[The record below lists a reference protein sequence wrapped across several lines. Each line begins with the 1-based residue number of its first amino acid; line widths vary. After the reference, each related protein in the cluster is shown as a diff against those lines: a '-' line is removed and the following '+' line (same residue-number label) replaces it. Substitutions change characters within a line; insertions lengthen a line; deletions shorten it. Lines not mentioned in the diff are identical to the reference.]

1 LTASHVT
8 TEQQNTS
15 DQVQFSAAELG
26 ALAHLYRGELYRS
39 KIWRQRLDTTTNWAV
54 ALTGISLSITFSA
67 AGNTPAPLILAGLVI
82 FVFLFIEARRYRY
95 FDIWRTRT
103 RLMEVYLFG
112 PILTRQPI
120 LGSTNWNRTLAHDMS
135 YIHFHISTWEALGRR
150 LRRNYVWL
158 YAILGVSYIGKLLV
172 HPTALQTLD
181 QFWARAA
188 LGPVPGQVIIALG
201 LLLYGGLAILALTTL
216 RQTKATGRAHTDT
229 GLPDRDD
236 PIMRMAI

>member
-1 LTASHVT
+1 LAVT
-8 TEQQNTS
+8 HSPTEQQDTS
-15 DQVQFSAAELG
+15 DQAQFSAAELG

-39 KIWRQRLDTTTNWAV
+39 KVWRLRLDATTNWAV

-67 AGNTPAPLILAGLVI
+67 ANNTPAPLILAGLVV
-82 FVFLFIEARRYRY
+82 FVFLYIEARRYRY

-103 RLMEVYLFG
+103 RLLEVYFFG

-120 LGSTNWNRTLAHDMS
+120 LGSTNWNQVLAHDMS
-135 YIHFHISTWEALGRR
+135 YLHFHISTWEALGRR
-150 LRRNYVWL
+150 LRRNYGWL

-172 HPTALQTLD
+172 HPTALQNMD

-188 LGPVPGQVIIALG
+188 LGPVPGQVIIAAG
-201 LLLYGGLAILALTTL
+201 LLLYSGLAVLALTTL
-216 RQTKATGRAHTDT
+216 WQTRAAGRAHTDT
-229 GLPDRDD
+229 GLPDHDD